1 LDAVAMQA
9 IDLYHTSFPRIFDA
23 LQKGDSGILGK
34 IRDSEIGRWLAIN
47 NVDWQTTLNNVGKF
61 LGVTAAKVINRT
73 SRTTVLVFINA
84 FIILFSIFY
93 FLRDGERI
101 LGRVRDSIPLSEEY
115 KDLIAERFTSISRAT
130 VKGMFLIAL
139 LQSFLGT
146 MTLWF
151 FGVSGWLLWGVFML
165 VLAVIPFAGTGVVL
179 IPTGLI
185 KILSGEVWQ
194 GITIICISVFF
205 ISLIDNFLRPR
216 LVGRDTG
223 LHDLM
228 VFFSSLGGIS
238 VFGPA
243 GFIIGPLIAAIFLTI
258 LDMYRIE
265 FQEHIAYPKS
275 AVKTKKNKPS

>member
-1 LDAVAMQA
+1 
-9 IDLYHTSFPRIFDA
+9 
-23 LQKGDSGILGK
+23 
-34 IRDSEIGRWLAIN
+34 
-47 NVDWQTTLNNVGKF
+47 
-61 LGVTAAKVINRT
+61 
-73 SRTTVLVFINA
+73 
-84 FIILFSIFY
+84 
-93 FLRDGERI
+93 
-101 LGRVRDSIPLSEEY
+101 
-115 KDLIAERFTSISRAT
+115 
-130 VKGMFLIAL
+130 
-139 LQSFLGT
+139 
-146 MTLWF
+146 
-151 FGVSGWLLWGVFML
+151 ML

-228 VFFSSLGGIS
+228 VFFSTLGGIS